1 MSDTMTAQRPEIGK
15 SVTAKGL
22 RTNYL
27 EMGSGDPLVLIH
39 GSGPGVSAWA
49 NWRLVLPRLAERSR
63 VIAVDMAG
71 FGFTE
76 LEPGVRYDMDYWLEH
91 LTSFLDAMGLDRVS
105 FLGNSFGGTLATH
118 FTLRNPD
125 RVERIAMMGA
135 NLLSFPITPALDKL
149 WGEDAPT
156 HDLMAEHMRFFP
168 YDKSIITEDL
178 VESRL
183 AACARPDY
191 QAAFRSMFPA
201 PRQNAV
207 DTMAL
212 SEEQLGALSCEALL
226 IHGREDVVVP
236 VDVSIRAQAAIPK
249 GQLHVFGQCGHW
261 VMIEHNRAFVD
272 LTRSFFTPGR

>member
-1 MSDTMTAQRPEIGK
+1 MNDMAAAARPEIGK
-15 SVTAKGL
+15 SVVAKGL

-27 EMGSGDPLVLIH
+27 EKGSGDPLILIH

-49 NWRLVLPRLAERSR
+49 NWRLVIDKVATHAR

-76 LEPGVRYDMDYWLEH
+76 LEPDATYDMPYWLDH
-91 LTSFLDAMGLDRVS
+91 LTSFLDVLGLDRVS

-118 FTLRNPD
+118 FALRNPD

-135 NLLSFPITPALDKL
+135 NLLSFPITPALDRL
-149 WGEDAPT
+149 WGEDAGT
-156 HDLMAEHMRFFP
+156 HALMAEHMRFFP
-168 YDKSIITEDL
+168 YDKRIITDDL

-201 PRQNAV
+201 PRQKIV
-207 DTMAL
+207 DAMAL
-212 SEEQLGALSCEALL
+212 TETQLATLQCEALL
-226 IHGREDVVVP
+226 LHGREDIVVP
-236 VDVSIRAQAAIPK
+236 VDVSIRAQSAIPRS
-249 GQLHVFGQCGHW
+249 QLHVFGQCGHW
-261 VMIEHNRAFVD
+261 VMIEHNRTFVELVRD
-272 LTRSFFTPGR
+272 FFARRQ